1 MVRIVDRYLARET
14 VLTWA
19 AVTVILMLILLSTR
33 FALLLGD
40 AAAGRLPRDTVFA
53 LLGLTSVNYFIVVVP
68 VALFLAVMLALGR
81 LYRDS
86 EMTTFMACGVG
97 PGQIYR
103 PLLAIAVVLAVVL
116 ALLSLQVA
124 PWAARMSDLIR
135 SYGQHNAQ
143 VGSFESGSFKQ
154 DQQGRGVL
162 YAAGVSNSGREL
174 QNVFMAGPNGER
186 QDVVS
191 AASGTRILNGDQGA
205 GTLVLHD
212 GYRYDGVPGQADF
225 RIVQFAQYS
234 IRLSPAAPATGP
246 ESYSAMPTVVL
257 LRNGSPGALS
267 EFQWRV
273 SVPLSALLLV
283 FLAVPL
289 ARTSPRQGRYGR
301 LFIAILAYVI
311 YSNLLGVARA
321 WLQNRLLPAAIGIW
335 WVLALLLIAALL
347 LLYQQ
352 YGWRGLWF
360 KPAGNAHAGH

>member
-1 MVRIVDRYLARET
+1 MARIVDRYLARET
-14 VLTWA
+14 ALTWA
-19 AVTVILMLILLSTR
+19 AVTAILMLILLSNR

-53 LLGLTSVNYFIVVVP
+53 LLGLASVSYFIVVIP

-86 EMTTFMACGVG
+86 EMTTLAACGIG

-103 PLLAIAVVLAVVL
+103 PIMTIAVLLAVIL

-124 PWAARMSDLIR
+124 PWAARMTDIIK

-143 VGSFESGSFKQ
+143 VGSFQSGSFKQ

-162 YAAGVSNSGREL
+162 YAADVSSNGRAL
-174 QNVFMAGPNGER
+174 QDVFMAGPNGPR

-191 AASGTRILNGDQGA
+191 AASGTRIVSGEQGA

-212 GYRYDGVPGQADF
+212 GYRYDGVPGEADF
-225 RIVQFAQYS
+225 RIVQFAQHS
-234 IRLSPAAPATGP
+234 IRLSPAVPELGP
-246 ESYSAMPTVVL
+246 ESYSAMPTPAL
-257 LRNGSPGALS
+257 LRDATPGALS

-273 SVPLSALLLV
+273 SVPLSAILLV

-301 LFIAILAYVI
+301 LFVAILAYVI
-311 YSNLLGVARA
+311 YSNLLGVARV
-321 WLQNRLLPAAIGIW
+321 WLQRSLLPAAIGIW
-335 WVLALLLIAALL
+335 WVLLLLLL
-347 LLYQQ
+347 ATLILLYQQ

-360 KPAGNAHAGH
+360 RPARDAHAGH

>member
-1 MVRIVDRYLARET
+1 MLRIVDRYLARET
-14 VLTWA
+14 LLTWI

-53 LLGLTSVNYFIVVVP
+53 LLGLASVSYFIVVVP

-97 PGQIYR
+97 PMGIYR
-103 PLLAIAVVLAVVL
+103 PLLVIAAVLAVVM

-124 PWAARMSDLIR
+124 PWAARTSDIIR
-135 SYGQHNAQ
+135 SYAQHNAQ

-162 YAAGVSNSGREL
+162 YAAGVSGGGREL
-174 QNVFMAGPNGER
+174 RDVFMAGANDAR
-186 QDVVS
+186 QDVVT
-191 AASGTRILNGDQGA
+191 AASGTREITGPQGE

-212 GYRYDGVPGQADF
+212 GYRYDGEPGQADF

-234 IRLSPAAPATGP
+234 IRLSPTAPAAGP
-246 ESYSAMPTVVL
+246 PSYSAMPTYAL
-257 LRNGSPGALS
+257 LRAATPGALS

-273 SVPLSALLLV
+273 SVPLSTLLLV

-321 WLQNRLLPAAIGIW
+321 WLQKDLVPAALGVW
-335 WVLALLLIAALL
+335 WVLALLLVAALA
-347 LLYQQ
+347 LLYRQ

-360 KPAGNAHAGH
+360 RTTGDAHAGH

>member
-1 MVRIVDRYLARET
+1 MSTVDRYLARET

-19 AVTVILMLILLSTR
+19 AVTVILMLILLSNR

-40 AAAGRLPRDTVFA
+40 AVAGRLPRDTVFA
-53 LLGLTSVNYFIVVVP
+53 LLGLASVSYFIVVVP

-81 LYRDS
+81 LYRDN
-86 EMTTFMACGVG
+86 EMTTLMACGVG
-97 PGQIYR
+97 PAQVYR
-103 PLLAIAVVLAVVL
+103 PLLAVAAVLAVVL
-116 ALLSLQVA
+116 ALLALQVA
-124 PWAARMSDLIR
+124 PWSARMSDLIR

-143 VGSFESGSFKQ
+143 VGSFISGSFKQ

-162 YAAGVSNSGREL
+162 YAAGVSDGGREL
-174 QNVFMAGPNGER
+174 RDVFMAGPSGDR

-191 AASGTRILNGDQGA
+191 AASGTRVVNGEQGA
-205 GTLVLHD
+205 GTLVLHN
-212 GYRYDGVPGQADF
+212 GYRYEGVPGQADF
-225 RIVQFAQYS
+225 RVVQFGEYR
-234 IRLSPAAPATGP
+234 IRLSPSAPAAGP
-246 ESYSAMPTVVL
+246 EGFSEMPTSAL
-257 LRNGSPGALS
+257 LRNASPDALS

-311 YSNLLGVARA
+311 YFNLVGVARA
-321 WLQNRLLPAAIGIW
+321 WLQRGLLPASVGIW
-335 WVLALLLIAALL
+335 WVLVLLLIAALA
-347 LLYQQ
+347 LLYHQ

-360 KPAGNAHAGH
+360 RPMGEADARH

>member
-1 MVRIVDRYLARET
+1 MTSIVDRYLARET
-14 VLTWA
+14 VLTWV
-19 AVTVILMLILLSTR
+19 AVTVILMLILLSNR

-53 LLGLTSVNYFIVVVP
+53 LLGLASVTYFIVVIP

-97 PGQIYR
+97 PWQIYR
-103 PLLAIAVVLAVVL
+103 PILSITAVLAMVL

-124 PWAARMSDLIR
+124 PWAARMTDLIR
-135 SYGQHNAQ
+135 SYGRHSAQ
-143 VGSFESGSFKQ
+143 VGSFVSGSFKQ

-162 YAAGVSNSGREL
+162 YAAGVSAGGREL
-174 QNVFMAGPNGER
+174 RGVFMAGPNGER
-186 QDVVS
+186 EDVVS
-191 AASGTRILNGDQGA
+191 AASGTRIISGDEGA
-205 GTLVLHD
+205 GTLVLQD
-212 GYRYDGVPGQADF
+212 GYRYDGVPGKADF
-225 RIVQFAQYS
+225 RIVKFGQYS
-234 IRLSPAAPATGP
+234 IRLSPGAPAAGP
-246 ESYSAMPTVVL
+246 ESYSSMPTPAL
-257 LRNGSPGALS
+257 LRNATPDALS

-311 YSNLLGVARA
+311 YNNLLGVARV
-321 WLQNRLLPAAIGIW
+321 WLQRSLLPAAIGIW
-335 WVLALLLIAALL
+335 WVLALFLVAAVA

-360 KPAGNAHAGH
+360 TPAGKAHADH

>member
-1 MVRIVDRYLARET
+1 MVSIVDRYLARET
-14 VLTWA
+14 TLTWA
-19 AVTVILMLILLSTR
+19 AVTVILMLILLSNR

-53 LLGLTSVNYFIVVVP
+53 LLGLASVSYFIVVVP
-68 VALFLAVMLALGR
+68 VALFLAVMLTLGR

-97 PGQIYR
+97 PMQVYR
-103 PLLAIAVVLAVVL
+103 PLLAIAAVLAVVL
-116 ALLSLQVA
+116 ALLALQVA
-124 PWAARMSDLIR
+124 PWAAHMSDLIR

-143 VGSFESGSFKQ
+143 VGSFEPGSFKQ

-162 YAAGVSNSGREL
+162 YAAGVSDHGREL

-205 GTLVLHD
+205 GTLVLHN

-225 RIVQFAQYS
+225 RIVQFGEYS
-234 IRLSPAAPATGP
+234 IRLSPGTPATGP
-246 ESYSAMPTVVL
+246 ESYSAMPTPAL
-257 LRNGSPGALS
+257 LRDASPGALS
-267 EFQWRV
+267 ELQWRI

-301 LFIAILAYVI
+301 LFIAILTYVI

-321 WLQNRLLPAAIGIW
+321 WLQKGRLPAAIGIW
-335 WVLALLLIAALL
+335 WVLALLLVAALV
-347 LLYQQ
+347 LLYHQ
-352 YGWRGLWF
+352 YGWQGFWF
-360 KPAGNAHAGH
+360 RQAGRTHARH

>member
-1 MVRIVDRYLARET
+1 MVSIVDRYLARET
-14 VLTWA
+14 VFTWA
-19 AVTVILMLILLSTR
+19 AVTVILMLILLSNR

-53 LLGLTSVNYFIVVVP
+53 LLGLASVSYFIVVVP

-103 PLLAIAVVLAVVL
+103 PIMGVALVLAVVL
-116 ALLSLQVA
+116 ALLSLQAA
-124 PWAARMSDLIR
+124 PWAARLTNIIK

-162 YAAGVSNSGREL
+162 YAAGVSGGGHEL
-174 QNVFMAGPNGER
+174 RDVFMAGPNGER

-191 AASGTRILNGDQGA
+191 AATGTRILNGDQGA

-212 GYRYDGVPGQADF
+212 GYRYDGVPGAADF
-225 RIVQFAQYS
+225 RIVQFGQYS
-234 IRLSPAAPATGP
+234 IRLSPGAPAAGQ
-246 ESYSAMPTVVL
+246 ESYSAMPTSAL
-257 LRNGSPGALS
+257 LRDATPGALS

-301 LFIAILAYVI
+301 LFIAILTYVI

-321 WLQNRLLPAAIGIW
+321 WLQRSLLPAAIGIW
-335 WVLALLLIAALL
+335 WVLVLLLIAALI

-360 KPAGNAHAGH
+360 KPAGIAHADH